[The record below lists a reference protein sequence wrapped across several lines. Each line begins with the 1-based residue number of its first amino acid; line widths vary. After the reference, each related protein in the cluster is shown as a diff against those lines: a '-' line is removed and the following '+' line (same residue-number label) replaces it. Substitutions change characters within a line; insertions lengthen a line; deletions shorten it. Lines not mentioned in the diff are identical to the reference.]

1 MVKLIDVA
9 RKARV
14 SEATA
19 SLALNRKP
27 GVKPQTRERVL
38 KAAKSL
44 GYSPN
49 SLARGLATRRTHSL
63 GLVVTDIENPFFGSL
78 TRYIDECTLEA
89 GYNLILSVSNDEL
102 ELEAR
107 IIRDFIGKRVDGVIV
122 VPTLLPPAG
131 PVAVREAQGAPHPL
145 RVLHLVLPGR
155 ALRVRDDRPRAGG
168 SYALCR
174 HLLELGHRDVLMLV
188 SDNREVVPSKLRIQG
203 CRRAFEERGLALDRR
218 RVVECERTDF
228 DCGYAAALRIVKKEK
243 PDAVI
248 AINDVMA
255 LGARRAITELGYEI
269 PEEVSVAGFDDVI
282 FSSIPEVPLTTV
294 RQNIRQIGRQT
305 VELLLKQVK
314 GRPASDT
321 VHWVRPNL
329 IIRESTD
336 VCLERSCHE
345 AIRN

>member
-27 GVKPQTRERVL
+27 GVSAKTRERVL

-49 SLARGLATRRTHSL
+49 TLARGLATRKTHSI

-78 TRYIDECTLEA
+78 TRHIDEFSLEA

-102 ELEAR
+102 DLEAR
-107 IIRDFIGKRVDGVIV
+107 IIQDFIGKRVDGVIV
-122 VPTLLPPAG
+122 VPTILPRRDLSSFENLKKHHIPC
-131 PVAVREAQGAPHPL
+131 VFSTSYY
-145 RVLHLVLPGR
+145 PGVPCECVMTN
-155 ALRVRDDRPRAGG
+155 LEEG
-168 SYALCR
+168 SYALCLY
-174 HLLELGHRDVLMLV
+174 LLKLGHRDILLLV
-188 SDNREVVPSKLRIQG
+188 SNNREVVPSKLRIQG
-203 CRRAFEERGLALDRR
+203 CRRAFEERGLVLDRR

-228 DCGYAAALRIVKKEK
+228 DCGYSTTLRILKKSK
-243 PDAVI
+243 PDAVM
-248 AINDVMA
+248 AINDIMA
-255 LGARRAITELGYEI
+255 LGAKRAIKEMGYAI
-269 PEEVSVAGFDDVI
+269 PEEISVAGYDDVI
-282 FSSIPEVPLTTV
+282 FSSIPEIPLTTV

-305 VELLLKQVK
+305 VELLLKQIK
-314 GRPASDT
+314 GKPTAGA

-329 IIRESTD
+329 VIRKSTS
-336 VCLERSCHE
+336 VCLERSYHE